1 MQEYLNQQFPLGPGD
16 LSLHPAGVLD
26 DGVDLREERAAGED
40 RPGACRSSLRS
51 SAGFAGAT
59 YSGGGSEGPPLG
71 LQKGPSSDDLPVD
84 PVLLELAPERGASDA
99 EGFRGP

>member
-26 DGVDLREERAAGED
+26 DGVDLREERAGGRTGRE
-40 RPGACRSSLRS
+40 RVGAPSVRAPASP
-51 SAGFAGAT
+51 AQPV
-59 YSGGGSEGPPLG
+59 YGGGSEGAPAWTSEGAPFD
-71 LQKGPSSDDLPVD
+71 KLPVD

>member
-26 DGVDLREERAAGED
+26 DVVDLREESAEEL
-40 RPGACRSSLRS
+40 GACRSSLRS

-59 YSGGGSEGPPLG
+59 YSGGGSEGPSR
-71 LQKGPSSDDLPVD
+71 PSSDDLPVD

>member
-1 MQEYLNQQFPLGPGD
+1 MAMQEYLNQQFPLGPGD

-40 RPGACRSSLRS
+40 RPGACRSTLRS

-59 YSGGGSEGPPLG
+59 CLWGRLGGGPL
-71 LQKGPSSDDLPVD
+71 LDV
-84 PVLLELAPERGASDA
+84 R
-99 EGFRGP
+99 RGPLRQAIGRSRTP

>member
-1 MQEYLNQQFPLGPGD
+1 MAMQEYLNQQFPLGPGD

-26 DGVDLREERAAGED
+26 DVVDLREERAAGL
-40 RPGACRSSLRS
+40 GACGNNLRS
-51 SAGFAGAT
+51 SAGFAGAI
-59 YSGGGSEGPPLG
+59 YSGGGSEGAPSWTSEGAPFDG
-71 LQKGPSSDDLPVD
+71 LSVD